1 MDLGF
6 SFNRFGGGG
15 GGTGY
20 NNKHGSGVDGGTNG
34 VYRATSANALPN
46 TGAGSGGGHGYSVT
60 TPGKSGNGGSGLVII
75 RFPI

>member
-1 MDLGF
+1 M
-6 SFNRFGGGG
+6 
-15 GGTGY
+15 
-20 NNKHGSGVDGGTNG
+20 HGSGVDGGTNG